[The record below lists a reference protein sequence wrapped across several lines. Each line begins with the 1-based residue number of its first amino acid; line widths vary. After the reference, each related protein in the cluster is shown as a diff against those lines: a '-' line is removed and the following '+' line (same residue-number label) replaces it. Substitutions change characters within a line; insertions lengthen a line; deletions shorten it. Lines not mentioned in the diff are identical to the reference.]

1 MRSVADIIVQGILL
15 GGLYA
20 LFATGLSLVFGV
32 MRLVNLAHGDF
43 IVVAAFAAF
52 CVVSALPVHP
62 FVAILAVVPFM
73 AGLGYLLQIGLFNR
87 LLGNNPLRSLLVTF
101 GVSVILQNMLLMIFS
116 ADTRR
121 LSAGSIE
128 TQSVDVGAVAIGV
141 YPVVVFAIA
150 LAVTMTL
157 QWVFYSTSLGQR
169 LRATSDDPEIVG
181 LVGINHLRVFASSY
195 TDAWC
200 SRDPARVAEHYASGG
215 SLAINGGDAA
225 VGRSAL
231 AEVAQSFMSAFP
243 DLQVLMDDVV
253 VRDDGRV
260 EYHWTLVGTN
270 TGPGGTGNR
279 VRISGFE
286 EWTIGADGLIAGS
299 QGHYDQAEYD
309 RQLAH
314 RRDA

>member
-181 LVGINHLRVFASSY
+181 LVGINHLRVFAIASAIGFAVIGVAGVLMAVRGNF
-195 TDAWC
+195 DPFLGP
-200 SRDPARVAEHYASGG
+200 SRLLVAFEAVIIGG
-215 SLAINGGDAA
+215 LGNFWGTLVGG
-225 VGRSAL
+225 VVIGL
-231 AEVAQSFMSAFP
+231 AQSFGAGIDPSYQTIAGHIVFF
-243 DLQVLMDDVV
+243 LVLLL
-253 VRDDGRV
+253 
-260 EYHWTLVGTN
+260 W
-270 TGPGGTGNR
+270 P
-279 VRISGFE
+279 
-286 EWTIGADGLIAGS
+286 DGLFPKV
-299 QGHYDQAEYD
+299 
-309 RQLAH
+309 AH
-314 RRDA
+314 Q